1 MGMALSCAT
10 EADVE
15 RLIDAV
21 NAELEQG
28 DWFQVRLLVRS
39 LYSYAVLCGD
49 GMLAGLLEDLY
60 WIAGDALAFPVL
72 LVTRDG
78 DCEGNE
84 VP

>member
-1 MGMALSCAT
+1 MGMCLLCAT
-10 EADVE
+10 EADFE

-39 LYSYAVLCGD
+39 LYAYAVLCGD
-49 GMLAGLLEDLY
+49 GMLAELLEDLY

-72 LVTRDG
+72 AVTRERG
-78 DCEGNE
+78 REGNE

>member
-1 MGMALSCAT
+1 MGMRLLSAT

-15 RLIDAV
+15 RLIDEV

-28 DWFQVRLLVRS
+28 DWLQVRLLVRS
-39 LYSYAVLCGD
+39 LYAYAVLCGD

-72 LVTRDG
+72 AVTMEKGR
-78 DCEGNE
+78 EENA

>member
-1 MGMALSCAT
+1 MGMCLPCAT
-10 EADVE
+10 EADFE

-21 NAELEQG
+21 NAELEHG

-39 LYSYAVLCGD
+39 LYAYAVLCGD
-49 GMLAGLLEDLY
+49 EMLAGLLEDLY

-72 LVTRDG
+72 AVTRERG
-78 DCEGNE
+78 REGNE

>member
-1 MGMALSCAT
+1 MGMRLPCAT

-39 LYSYAVLCGD
+39 LYAYAVLCGD

-60 WIAGDALAFPVL
+60 WIAGDVLAYPVL
-72 LVTRDG
+72 AVTRDG
-78 DCEGNE
+78 GCQGNG

>member
-1 MGMALSCAT
+1 MGMSLPCVT

-39 LYSYAVLCGD
+39 LYAYAVLCGD

-72 LVTRDG
+72 SLTRDG
-78 DCEGNE
+78 GREE
-84 VP
+84 HAVP

>member
-1 MGMALSCAT
+1 MGMCLPCAT

-39 LYSYAVLCGD
+39 LYAYAVLCGD
-49 GMLAGLLEDLY
+49 EMLAGLLEDLY
-60 WIAGDALAFPVL
+60 WIAGDALAYPVL
-72 LVTRDG
+72 AVTRDG
-78 DCEGNE
+78 GCQGNG

>member
-1 MGMALSCAT
+1 MGMCLPCVT

-39 LYSYAVLCGD
+39 LYAYAVLCGD
-49 GMLAGLLEDLY
+49 EMLAGLLEDLY

-72 LVTRDG
+72 AVTRDG
-78 DCEGNE
+78 GCQGNE

>member
-1 MGMALSCAT
+1 MGMGMPCAT
-10 EADVE
+10 EADFE
-15 RLIDAV
+15 RLMDAV

-39 LYSYAVLCGD
+39 LYAYAVLCGD
-49 GMLAGLLEDLY
+49 GMLTGLLEDLY

-72 LVTRDG
+72 AVTRERG
-78 DCEGNE
+78 REENE

>member
-1 MGMALSCAT
+1 MRMCLPCAT

-39 LYSYAVLCGD
+39 LYAYAVPCGD

-60 WIAGDALAFPVL
+60 WIAGDALASPVL
-72 LVTRDG
+72 AVTRDG
-78 DCEGNE
+78 GGEGNG

>member
-1 MGMALSCAT
+1 MGMRLPRAT

-39 LYSYAVLCGD
+39 LYAYAVLCGD
-49 GMLAGLLEDLY
+49 GMVAGLLEDLY

-72 LVTRDG
+72 AVTKDG
-78 DCEGNE
+78 GREGNE
-84 VP
+84 VR

>member
-1 MGMALSCAT
+1 MGMCLPCAT

-39 LYSYAVLCGD
+39 LYAYAVLCGD
-49 GMLAGLLEDLY
+49 EMLAGLLEDLY

-72 LVTRDG
+72 AVTKDG
-78 DCEGNE
+78 GCEDNE